1 LQPKNDVFTIYGGAD
16 TKLLYKRINLNF
28 MSYELFIAKKYFRSK
43 RRTGFIS
50 LINYISI
57 IGVMIGVASLIIV
70 LSVMNGFE
78 TEVRSRIIGFDAHI
92 QFTGPFKGID
102 NYETI
107 LKKLKSYENVVGVSP
122 YILNK
127 GMISV
132 QKNSDALVIKGVDPK
147 TISEVSDI
155 KKNIIYGEFNL
166 DTVWVVEGSPLP
178 GIVLGKN
185 LAMRL
190 DVNLNDQVWVYG
202 LPRVR
207 KSLISL
213 YQQQQFSMPFRVA
226 GLFETELY
234 EFDNIHG
241 FISNKNA
248 QKLLRTGNLVSGIEI
263 VLNQM
268 DLNLITKVANKI
280 QHDFG
285 DPYKAETWYDRNKN
299 LFASMEFEKKAAFI
313 ILCLIITVAA
323 FNIISTLIM
332 VVMEKKQEIGIL
344 KSMGS
349 TSKSIM
355 KIFIFQGIISGTI
368 GTIVGSIL
376 GYMLCWSQLKY
387 KWLSLPSDIFFV
399 SALPV
404 EMKIWDFVMITVIGI
419 LLCFI
424 STLYPSWKAAK
435 LDPVQAI
442 RYE

>member
-1 LQPKNDVFTIYGGAD
+1 
-16 TKLLYKRINLNF
+16 
-28 MSYELFIAKKYFRSK
+28 MSYEFYIAKRYFYS
-43 RRTGFIS
+43 RRRAGFIS

-102 NYETI
+102 NYDSI
-107 LKKLKSYENVVGVSP
+107 LKKLKSYDHVVGVSP

-132 QKNSDALVIKGVDPK
+132 RKNSDALIIKGVDPI
-147 TISEVSDI
+147 TVSEVSDV
-155 KKNIIYGEFNL
+155 KNNVIYGEFNL
-166 DTVWVVEGSPLP
+166 DTVLVDEGSPLP
-178 GIVLGKN
+178 GMVLGKN

-213 YQQQQFSMPFRVA
+213 YQQHQFTMPFRVA
-226 GLFETELY
+226 GLFETGLFEV
-234 EFDNIHG
+234 DNIHG
-241 FISNKNA
+241 FISIENA
-248 QKLLRTGNLVSGIEI
+248 QKLLKTGNRVSGIEI
-263 VLNQM
+263 MLNQM
-268 DLNLITKVANKI
+268 DLNLITKVANNIKS
-280 QHDFG
+280 DFG

-299 LFASMEFEKKAAFI
+299 LFSSMEFEKKAAFI
-313 ILCLIITVAA
+313 ILCLIIMVAA

-332 VVMEKKQEIGIL
+332 VVMEKKKEIGIL

-349 TSKSIM
+349 TSESIM

-368 GTIVGSIL
+368 GTILGCIVG
-376 GYMLCWSQLKY
+376 YVLCWSQLTY
-387 KWLSLPSDIFFV
+387 KWFSLPPDIYFI

-404 EMKIWDFVMITVIGI
+404 EIKIWDFIMITVIGF

-435 LDPVQAI
+435 LNPVQAI

>member
-1 LQPKNDVFTIYGGAD
+1 
-16 TKLLYKRINLNF
+16 
-28 MSYELFIAKKYFRSK
+28 MSYEFFIAKKYFRSK

-92 QFTGPFKGID
+92 QFTGSFKGID
-102 NYETI
+102 NYDTI
-107 LKKLKSYENVVGVSP
+107 LNKLKSYENVVGVSP

-132 QKNSDALVIKGVDPK
+132 QKHSDALIIKGVDSK

-166 DTVWVVEGSPLP
+166 DTVWVVEGTPLP

-241 FISNKNA
+241 FISNKSA

-280 QHDFG
+280 QNDFG
-285 DPYKAETWYDRNKN
+285 DPYKTETWYDRNKN
-299 LFASMEFEKKAAFI
+299 LFSSMEFEKKAAFI
-313 ILCLIITVAA
+313 ILCLIIMVAA

-355 KIFIFQGIISGTI
+355 KIFMFQGIISGTI
-368 GTIVGSIL
+368 GTIL
-376 GYMLCWSQLKY
+376 GGIIGYVLCWSQLKY
-387 KWLSLPSDIFFV
+387 EWLSLPSDIFFV

-404 EMKIWDFVMITVIGI
+404 EMKTWDFVMITVMGI